1 MAVNTPRDV
10 AVRISLYLTGIVVV
24 LLLLYVL
31 AEDEHP
37 NFALVAVAGAL
48 TFGSSYVIASWAVEK
63 FIYQKVKIIYKT
75 IHRFKSS
82 KDRRKDVRMN
92 EDVMTKVNKEV
103 LSWAEDKIQE
113 ISELKEQ
120 DSFRRDFIGNLAHE
134 LKTPIFNIQG
144 YILTLLEG
152 ALEDPTNNRK
162 FLMKA
167 ARNVDRIV
175 TLLEDLDSITRIEG
189 GLLEINAT
197 RFDLTE
203 LSREVIDS
211 LDQKARKQ
219 HITLRL
225 KNANEKPIYVK
236 ADRPKIEQVLI
247 NLLVNSI
254 NYGQEG
260 GETRIRFYD
269 MEDNI
274 LVEVA
279 DNGIGIS
286 EEDLP
291 RVFERFYR
299 VDKSRSRHAGGSGL
313 GLSIVKHIIDGHD
326 QAINVR
332 SSPGMGTTFSFT
344 LEKAS

>member
-1 MAVNTPRDV
+1 MAVHTPRDV
-10 AVRISLYLTGIVVV
+10 AVRISIYLTVTVTV
-24 LLLLYVL
+24 LVLLYVL
-31 AEDEHP
+31 AENDTP
-37 NFALVAVAGAL
+37 NIGLLIAVAAL
-48 TFGSSYVIASWAVEK
+48 TFAASFAISSWAVEK
-63 FIYQKVKIIYKT
+63 FIYRKVKIIYKT
-75 IHRFKSS
+75 IHRFKST
-82 KDRRKDVRMN
+82 KDRKKDIRMN

-103 LSWAEDKIQE
+103 LNWAEDKIQE

-120 DSFRRDFIGNLAHE
+120 DSFRRDFIGNLGHE

-152 ALEDPTNNRK
+152 ALEDPENNRK

-175 TLLEDLDSITRIEG
+175 TLLEDLDAITRIEG
-189 GLLEINAT
+189 GLLEINSS
-197 RFDLTE
+197 RFDIVE
-203 LSREVIDS
+203 LSKEIIDS
-211 LDQKARKQ
+211 LEQKARRQK
-219 HITLRL
+219 IKLRL
-225 KNANEKPIYVK
+225 KNPNEKPIFVN
-236 ADRPKIEQVLI
+236 ADRAKIEQVFI

-254 NYGQEG
+254 NYGKED

-291 RVFERFYR
+291 RIFERFYR

-332 SSPGMGTTFSFT
+332 SSPDMGTTFSFT
-344 LEKAS
+344 LEKAT